1 MARRNTLLGLTILL
15 LSSTYLQAADLPSKV
30 AAPVVPASCKA
41 EITFPSYGGII
52 KQNPNPACLTLGGF
66 GDIYVG
72 GAVSGYFYTQSNQF
86 PTSFAPPGIN
96 ADRAARADFSNLMG
110 FIQKADG
117 PFQFYAAFGAYTI
130 PGLGAPIY
138 SAIEQ
143 NDLLYSPVPIVFG
156 KYVFNDTWSIQG
168 GRMPTLIGSELPFTF
183 QNLNISRGLL
193 FNQENVINQGVQVNY
208 NEGPWSASFAATDG
222 FYSGEINWVTG
233 AIVYKIDAA
242 NTIGIN
248 GGTHF
253 SSYTNFDS
261 TTRRGLRY
269 QFATPATLQNSSI
282 ISANYTYADGPVIVT
297 PYIQYTNVERND
309 FLGLAGAETFG
320 GAVLAS
326 YAFTDNFALAG
337 RVEYITQSGN
347 RANFPAQSSVLYGP
361 GSSALSFTVTPTFT
375 FDRYFLRGEFSTV
388 QLYDITRGEV
398 AFGTLGTGFGRTGN
412 RTSQER
418 YMIETGITF

>member
-1 MARRNTLLGLTILL
+1 MTITRPLLALTAVL
-15 LSSTYLQAADLPSKV
+15 LSSVCAYAADLK
-30 AAPVVPASCKA
+30 APVAPAPVPAACKA
-41 EITFPSYGGII
+41 EISFPSYGGVI
-52 KQNPNPACLTLGGF
+52 KQNPNPACLTIGGF

-72 GAVSGYFYTQSNQF
+72 GAVSGYFYTQTNQF
-86 PTSFAPPGIN
+86 APLLPGI
-96 ADRAARADFSNLMG
+96 AGDRAARVDFSNVMG

-138 SAIEQ
+138 SAFDQ
-143 NDLLYSPVPIVFG
+143 TGLLFSPAPIAFG
-156 KYVFNDTWSIQG
+156 KYVINDNWSVQG

-193 FNQENVINQGVQVNY
+193 FNQENIINHGVQVNY
-208 NEGPWSASFAATDG
+208 SDGPLSASFAATDG

-233 AIVYKIDAA
+233 AITYKLDPA

-253 SSYTNFDS
+253 SSYTNFDFS
-261 TTRRGLRY
+261 PRSIRFQY
-269 QFATPATLQNSSI
+269 ATPQTLQNSSI
-282 ISANYTYADGPVIVT
+282 ISANYTYADGPWILT
-297 PYIQYTNVERND
+297 PYVQYTNVERNTV
-309 FLGLAGAETFG
+309 LGLAGAETFG
-320 GAVLAS
+320 AALLAS

-347 RANFPAQSSVLYGP
+347 RGNPFGQSSVLYGA
-361 GSSALSFTVTPTFT
+361 GSSAFSFTVTPTFT

-388 QLYDITRGEV
+388 QLYDITPG
-398 AFGTLGTGFGRTGN
+398 FGFGRTGLK
-412 RTSQER
+412 TSQER
-418 YMIETGITF
+418 YMLETGITF

>member
-1 MARRNTLLGLTILL
+1 MTIRMTLLAAAATIATLAT
-15 LSSTYLQAADLPSKV
+15 SQAFAADLPSR
-30 AAPVVPASCKA
+30 APAPVPVPESCKA
-41 EITFPSYGGII
+41 AITFPSMGGVI

-72 GAVSGYFYTQSNQF
+72 GAVSGYFYTQTNQL
-86 PTSFAPPGIN
+86 PTALAPPGIA
-96 ADRAARADFSNLMG
+96 ADRGARADISNLMT

-138 SAIEQ
+138 SAFDQ
-143 NDLLYSPVPIVFG
+143 TSLLYSPAPIAFG
-156 KYVFNDTWSIQG
+156 KYVINDDWSIQG

-193 FNQENVINQGVQVNY
+193 FNQENVINQGVQINWA
-208 NEGPWSASFAATDG
+208 NGPWSASFAATDG

-233 AIVYKIDAA
+233 AIVYKIDDA

-253 SSYTNFDS
+253 TSYTNFDS
-261 TTRRGLRY
+261 STSRGLRY
-269 QFATPATLQNSSI
+269 QYATPATLQNSSI
-282 ISANYTYADGPVIVT
+282 ISANYTYAAGPVIVT
-297 PYIQYTNVERND
+297 PYIQYTNVESNGI
-309 FLGLAGAETFG
+309 LNLAGAETFG
-320 GAVLAS
+320 GAILAS
-326 YAFTDNFALAG
+326 YAFSDTFALAG
-337 RVEYITQSGN
+337 RFEYITQSGSRTN
-347 RANFPAQSSVLYGP
+347 PFQQATSVLYGS

-388 QLYDITRGEV
+388 QLYDITPG
-398 AFGTLGTGFGRTGN
+398 LGFGRSGLK
-412 RTSQER
+412 TSQER
-418 YMIETGITF
+418 YMIETGLTF